1 MKKVAFLLAALIGAS
16 SLAWAQDAAANEAV
30 TAHYSVYASAGSG
43 EAQLIANGM
52 EAFFDLYNSF
62 FHFEPSLLKSKLNV
76 RIYANRQEFESYL
89 AKIVPGTHDS
99 FVYLQYQDPQ
109 RSELVG
115 YDTGDLSS
123 FERDLIHHGFV
134 QFLRSFIAQP
144 PLWLQEG
151 CAVYLESSVYD
162 QTKNVAVFHP
172 NLGWIATLKK
182 DVGAYLSSND
192 SSAII
197 PLDTLL
203 TMDTDAALKQL
214 PTFYAESWGLV
225 SFLANSNDP
234 DYSRILWDGIAS
246 LQPDATA
253 SANAAAMNSR
263 AFSWVPAAKLMSGF
277 ASYLDSV
284 KTFPELVNDG
294 MRAYSAGEL
303 ATAETDFTQAVALNE
318 SNSIPYYYLG
328 LVKYGQKDF
337 FGAEH
342 YFRTALQM
350 GADPGL
356 VDYAL
361 GVNAFADNRMD
372 DAKSYLTQA
381 TASADYKDKAD
392 AILKQIDGLG
402 AQ

>member
-16 SLAWAQDAAANEAV
+16 SLAYAQNAGANEAV
-30 TAHYSVYASAGSG
+30 TAHYDVYASAGSG
-43 EAQLIANGM
+43 QAQLIANGM

-62 FHFEPSLLKSKLNV
+62 FHFDPSTLKSKLNV
-76 RIYANRQEFESYL
+76 RIYANRQEFDNYL
-89 AKIVPGTHDS
+89 AKIVTGAHDS

-109 RSELVG
+109 RSVLVG
-115 YDTGDLSS
+115 YDTGDLAS

-134 QFLRSFIAQP
+134 QFLRSFISQP

-151 CAVYLESSVYD
+151 CAVYFEASVYD

-182 DVGAYLSSND
+182 DVGAYLASND
-192 SSAII
+192 ASAII

-203 TMDTDAALKQL
+203 TMDTDAALKKL
-214 PTFYAESWGLV
+214 PTFYAEAWGLV
-225 SFLANSNDP
+225 SFLANSKDP
-234 DYSRILWDGIAS
+234 AYNRILWDGIAA

-253 SANAAAMNSR
+253 SANAAAMKTH
-263 AFSWVPAAKLMSGF
+263 AFTWVSDTKLMSGF
-277 ASYLDSV
+277 ASFLDSV

-294 MRAYSAGEL
+294 MRAYSADDL
-303 ATAETDFTQAVALNE
+303 AIAETDFTQAIALNA

-337 FGAEH
+337 YGAEH

-350 GADPGL
+350 GADRGL

-381 TASADYKDKAD
+381 VASTGYKDKAD
-392 AILKQIDGLG
+392 TLLKQIDALT